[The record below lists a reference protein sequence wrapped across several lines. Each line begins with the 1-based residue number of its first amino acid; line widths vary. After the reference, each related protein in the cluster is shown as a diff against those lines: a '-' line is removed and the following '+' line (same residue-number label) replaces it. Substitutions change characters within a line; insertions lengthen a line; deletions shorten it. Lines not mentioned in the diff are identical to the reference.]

1 MAEGSSMKSLGRGL
15 SAILGPDG
23 IDLDTTQNSGSGVQM
38 MPLNK
43 VRPGKYQPRSYFDED
58 GLDSLVA
65 SVREKGIIQ
74 PIIVRPLNDQ
84 SGGYEI
90 VAGERRWRSALK
102 AELDAVPVIVR
113 EMSDAEALETAII
126 ENVQRQDLNALEE
139 AEGYQRLM
147 NDFRHTQEELGKII
161 GKSRSHI
168 ANTLRLL
175 SLPIKVKEY
184 VSSGHLT
191 AGHARALINVEGAE
205 EIAHK
210 IIKQGLNV
218 RQTEKLV
225 QEPRLR
231 GERAHS
237 GGVERTAPMLEGD
250 QAKLREML
258 TTLFGLKTDLSL
270 GTKSGQLT
278 IHFKDLEELDRL
290 LDRLQKGLQLN
301 H

>member
-1 MAEGSSMKSLGRGL
+1 MAEGTSVKSLGRGL

-23 IDLDTTQNSGSGVQM
+23 VDLDETTKMNLGVQM
-38 MPLNK
+38 LPLNR

-74 PIIVRPLNDQ
+74 PIIVRPLSDA

-90 VAGERRWRSALK
+90 VAGERRWRSAVK
-102 AELDAVPVIVR
+102 AELDSVPVIIR
-113 EMSDAEALETAII
+113 EMNDGEALETAII

-147 NDFRHTQEELGKII
+147 NDFKHTQEELGKII

-175 SLPIKVKEY
+175 SLPSKVKEY
-184 VSSGHLT
+184 VSSGQLT
-191 AGHARALINVEGAE
+191 AGHARALINIECAE
-205 EIAHK
+205 EIAQK

-225 QEPRLR
+225 QEPRQKS
-231 GERAHS
+231 ERFQRTE
-237 GGVERTAPMLEGD
+237 VESSPPMQEGD
-250 QAKLREML
+250 QSKLKEML
-258 TTLFGLKTDLSL
+258 TALFGLKTDLIL
-270 GTKSGQLT
+270 GSKAGQLT

-290 LDRLQKGLQLN
+290 LDRLQKGLQER
-301 H
+301 

>member
-1 MAEGSSMKSLGRGL
+1 MAEGTVVKSLGRGL
-15 SAILGPDG
+15 SAILGPEG
-23 IDLDTTQNSGSGVQM
+23 VDLEETTKTDLGVQM

-74 PIIVRPLNDQ
+74 PIIVRPLKDE

-90 VAGERRWRSALK
+90 VAGERRWRSAVK
-102 AELDAVPVIVR
+102 AELYAVPVIVR
-113 EMSDAEALETAII
+113 EMDDGEALETAII

-175 SLPIKVKEY
+175 SLPSKVKEY
-184 VSSGHLT
+184 VSSGQLT
-191 AGHARALINVEGAE
+191 AGHARALINVESAE
-205 EIAHK
+205 EIALK

-218 RQTEKLV
+218 RQAEKLV

-231 GERAHS
+231 NERRSSGE
-237 GGVERTAPMLEGD
+237 VERSVPMLEGD
-250 QAKLREML
+250 QLKLREMF
-258 TTLFGLKTDLSL
+258 TALFGLKTDLNL
-270 GTKSGQLT
+270 GAKSGQLT
-278 IHFKDLEELDRL
+278 IHFKDLEELDGL
-290 LDRLQKGLQLN
+290 LDRLQRGLQGQ
-301 H
+301 